1 MTHSRADLPQSR
13 GQLMLTDG
21 GLETTLVFH
30 DGVDLP
36 DFASFPLHTSD
47 DGRARLDHY
56 FRTYADIAARNG
68 TGIVLETATWR
79 ASADWGA
86 RLGYD
91 AAALA
96 EVNRAA
102 VTLVADLRSDYEPA
116 TPIVVSGNLGP
127 RGDGYQVGQAM
138 TADEAEAYHRPQI
151 AALASGGADLIT
163 VLTMT
168 YPEEAIGIARAAA
181 AEGMPVVVSFTI
193 ETDGRIPS
201 GATLA
206 DAITAVEAATDGY
219 PLHYGINCA
228 HPDHIEHALV
238 DDGDWVRR
246 IGLLRAN
253 ASRLSHAELD
263 EATELDD
270 GDPVELGAQY
280 ADLRRRF
287 PHLVVLGGCCGT
299 DDRHV
304 GAIASAC
311 TSG

>member
-206 DAITAVEAATDGY
+206 DAITAVEAAIDGY

-228 HPDHIEHALV
+228 HPDHIEQALV

-311 TSG
+311 AAR

>member
-228 HPDHIEHALV
+228 HPDHIEQALV